1 MAQNDDVKLHFL
13 DYWRVIRVHW
23 VLVLLAFFL
32 VLITAAIVS
41 YFQPREYQSSVFV
54 EVKSTA
60 QNPRIFTTGDPT
72 MPIHDPQLAPTVFQ
86 VIQRTGI
93 LYPVIDQLKL
103 QDKWAR
109 DGVRPTKEQAY
120 AMLRSKLDVD
130 EVRNTD
136 LLQISVFDTN
146 PQEAADIANKIIAVY
161 QDKRVEEEKEI
172 LNRAVTTMNEEV
184 AKQQKRVDDAAAEM
198 SRIREDE
205 HIIDLNP
212 EGTEDT
218 QAPINNM
225 VVKQETAVNEA
236 ETKVATLQS
245 QLEQIEKL
253 KGPDLM
259 RMLATLNIQDP
270 TIQKVLPTYQ
280 EAVAQEALL
289 LNSGFGENHPKVKAI
304 HATQQVYSRQLEE
317 QVSSIRVALEK
328 NLKTAQ
334 ATRDELRRHLDEI
347 NTKQL
352 QNKNLSANYTRTKNT
367 YIKEKALLD
376 GVRTRA
382 QSQTMELAMP
392 RVAVS
397 VKQVA
402 EPPSFPVRPRVGLN
416 LMLGGLVGLVVGL
429 GLAFFIE
436 YLDTSVKTMEDVEN
450 LLGLPVLAI
459 IPKNIHLL
467 HKDQG
472 DSPDAEAYRI
482 LRTNIEFNRKS
493 PQANTISLVSGGPGE
508 GKSTTIA
515 NLAFISAQGGYSTL
529 VVDADLRRPVQHEI
543 FEVDNSI
550 GLTNY
555 LTTEMELHEV
565 IFPTTVEN
573 LSILPSGI
581 LPSDAVGILNS
592 QRMSDLIAELKQRY
606 DIVFFD
612 SPPML
617 GVSDASVLASE
628 VDQTII
634 VVQHRR
640 FPRAM
645 LIRVKQAV
653 IGVGGSVLGVVLNNV
668 DLKHD
673 QNYYYYTNY
682 YGYYSPREK
691 TKESRRRRPQ
701 EATAPTTRN
710 GYSDSDSEDDY

>member
-1 MAQNDDVKLHFL
+1 MAQKDEVKLHFL
-13 DYWRVIRVHW
+13 DYWRVIRIRWLLV
-23 VLVLLAFFL
+23 VLAFLLVLL
-32 VLITAAIVS
+32 TTAIVT
-41 YFQPREYQSSVFV
+41 YFQPREYQSAVFI

-60 QNPRIFTTGDPT
+60 ENRRSFGPIEAA
-72 MPIHDPQLAPTVFQ
+72 MPGHDPQLAPTVFQ
-86 VIQRTGI
+86 VIQHTGI
-93 LYPVIDQLKL
+93 LYPVIEQLKL
-103 QDKWAR
+103 QDKWSK
-109 DGVRPTKEQAY
+109 DGHRPSQQQAY
-120 AMLRSKLDVD
+120 QILRSKLNVD

-146 PQEAADIANKIIAVY
+146 PQEAADIANKIVAVY

-172 LNRAVTTMNEEV
+172 LNRAVTAMNEEV
-184 AKQQKRVDDAAAEM
+184 SKQQKRVDDASAEM
-198 SRIREDE
+198 SRIREEE

-218 QAPINNM
+218 QAPINTM

-236 ETKVATLQS
+236 DTQVATLQS
-245 QLEQIEKL
+245 KLEQIEKL
-253 KGPDLM
+253 KGEDLM

-270 TIQKVLPTYQ
+270 TVQKVLPNFQ
-280 EAVAQEALL
+280 EAVATEALL
-289 LNSGFGENHPKVKAI
+289 TNSGFGENHPKVKAV
-304 HATQQVYSRQLEE
+304 HATQQVYAHQLEE

-334 ATRDELRRHLDEI
+334 ATRDELRKRLDQI
-347 NTKQL
+347 NNKQL
-352 QNKNLSANYTRTKNT
+352 ANKNLSANYTRAKNT
-367 YIKEKALLD
+367 YIKEKLLLD

-402 EPPSFPVRPRVGLN
+402 EPPSYPVRPRVGLN

-436 YLDTSVKTMEDVEN
+436 YLDTSVKTMEDVES

-529 VVDADLRRPVQHEI
+529 IVDADLRRPVQHEI
-543 FEVDNSI
+543 FDLDNSV

-555 LTTEMELHEV
+555 LTTEMQLHEV

-592 QRMSDLIAELKQRY
+592 QRMSDMIA
-606 DIVFFD
+606 
-612 SPPML
+612 
-617 GVSDASVLASE
+617 G
-628 VDQTII
+628 
-634 VVQHRR
+634 
-640 FPRAM
+640 
-645 LIRVKQAV
+645 
-653 IGVGGSVLGVVLNNV
+653 
-668 DLKHD
+668 
-673 QNYYYYTNY
+673 
-682 YGYYSPREK
+682 
-691 TKESRRRRPQ
+691 
-701 EATAPTTRN
+701 
-710 GYSDSDSEDDY
+710 

>member
-1 MAQNDDVKLHFL
+1 
-13 DYWRVIRVHW
+13 

-41 YFQPREYQSSVFV
+41 YFQPREYQSSSFI

-60 QNPRIFTTGDPT
+60 SNPRIFGPVDPNL
-72 MPIHDPQLAPTVFQ
+72 PIHDPQLAPTVFQ

-103 QDKWAR
+103 QDKWSR
-109 DGVRPTKEQAY
+109 DGIRPTKEQAY
-120 AMLRSKLDVD
+120 ALLRSKLDVD

-146 PQEAADIANKIIAVY
+146 PQMAADIANKIVAVY

-184 AKQQKRVDDAAAEM
+184 SKQQKRVDDSAAEM
-198 SRIREDE
+198 SRIREEE

-225 VVKQETAVNEA
+225 VVKQEAAVNEA

-253 KGPDLM
+253 KGLDLM

-270 TIQKVLPTYQ
+270 TVQKVLPMYQ
-280 EAVAQEALL
+280 EAVAQEALF
-289 LNSGFGENHPKVKAI
+289 LNSGFGPNHPKVKAI
-304 HATQQVYSRQLEE
+304 HATQEVYSQQLAE

-334 ATRDELRRHLDEI
+334 ATRDELRKRLDEI
-347 NTKQL
+347 NAKQL
-352 QNKNLSANYTRTKNT
+352 QNKNLSANYTRAKNT
-367 YIKEKALLD
+367 YIKEKLLLD

-402 EPPSFPVRPRVGLN
+402 EPPSYPVRPRVGLN

-436 YLDTSVKTMEDVEN
+436 YLDTSVKTMEDVES

-459 IPKNIHLL
+459 IPKGIHLL

-529 VVDADLRRPVQHEI
+529 IVDADLRRPVQHDI
-543 FEVDNSI
+543 FELDNSI

-555 LTTEMELHEV
+555 LTTEMQLHEV

-573 LSILPSGI
+573 LSLLPSGI

-592 QRMSDLIAELKQRY
+592 QRMSDMIAELKQRY

-645 LIRVKQAV
+645 LTRVKQAV
-653 IGVGGSVLGVVLNNV
+653 LGVGGSILGVVLNNV

-691 TKESRRRRPQ
+691 ESRRSRPH
-701 EATAPTTRN
+701 EATTPSRSN
-710 GYSDSDSEDDY
+710 GYSDSEDDY